1 MNIIRMSGGLGNQM
15 FQYALYLKLRSMG
28 KEVKFDDINE
38 YRGEEARPIVLAI
51 FGIDYPRAAWDE
63 IAAFTDQ
70 SMEFKKRIRRYL
82 FGRKATVYEEQGFYD
97 PQVLNFDSMY
107 LRGSFRSE
115 KYFEDIKE
123 EVKSTYQFPEL
134 DEMHLPEKLYLPTK
148 NCLDQIESSEAVAL
162 HMYRGD
168 SRNNEEL
175 YDGICTEQYYEGAV
189 RYIQDRY
196 PEAVF
201 FIFSNEPKW
210 VKGWVISLMKS
221 QIEEGMTRENIKNLG
236 RRFVLVEANSQHT
249 GYLDMFLMSRCRHN
263 IISNSSFSWWA
274 AWINKNQGKLICAP
288 SRWVNG
294 EVCDDVYT
302 SGMTLI
308 NERGKVERTIRQ

>member
-1 MNIIRMSGGLGNQM
+1 YPFYFSEQKP
-15 FQYALYLKLRSMG
+15 FQTTHMR
-28 KEVKFDDINE
+28 
-38 YRGEEARPIVLAI
+38 
-51 FGIDYPRAAWDE
+51 
-63 IAAFTDQ
+63 
-70 SMEFKKRIRRYL
+70 
-82 FGRKATVYEEQGFYD
+82 FYD
-97 PQVLNFDSMY
+97 PQVLTFDSMY

-134 DEMHLPEKLYLPTK
+134 EEMHLPEKLYLPTK
-148 NCLDQIESSEAVAL
+148 NCLDQIEDSEAVAL

-221 QIEEGMTRENIKNLG
+221 QIEEGMTKENIKNLG

-249 GYLDMFLMSRCRHN
+249 GYLDMFLMSRCKHN

-274 AWINKNQGKLICAP
+274 AWINKNPDKLICAP

>member
-38 YRGEEARPIVLAI
+38 YRGEKARPIVLAI
-51 FGIDYPRAAWDE
+51 FGIDYPRATWDE
-63 IAAFTDQ
+63 IIEFTDQ

-82 FGRKATVYEEQGFYD
+82 LGRKPIWYEEQGCYD
-97 PQVLNFDSMY
+97 PQVLSFDSMY
-107 LRGSFRSE
+107 LKGAFQSE
-115 KYFEDIKE
+115 KYFEDIKD

-134 DEMHLPEKLYLPTK
+134 EEMHLPEKLDLVTRR
-148 NCLDQIESSEAVAL
+148 CLNKIEKCESVAL

-175 YDGICTEQYYEGAV
+175 YDGICTELYYDGAV
-189 RYIQDRY
+189 RYMQDRY
-196 PEAVF
+196 PNAIF

-210 VKGWVISLMKS
+210 VRGWVITLMKG
-221 QIEEGMTRENIKNLG
+221 QIKEGMSREEIRSLEN
-236 RRFVLVEANSQHT
+236 RFVLVEANSQHT
-249 GYLDMFLMSRCRHN
+249 GYLDMFLMSRCKHN

-274 AWINKNQGKLICAP
+274 AWINKNPCKLICAP
-288 SRWVNG
+288 SRWKNEG
-294 EVCDDVYT
+294 ESDEIYT
-302 SGMTLI
+302 VGMTLI
-308 NERGKVERTIRQ
+308 NEMGKVERTVK